1 MNGKVKIL
9 ITGANGYIGN
19 CLYHHLNKKFRVV
32 GIDKEGTFN
41 NKIYK
46 CNILNTIKLDQIL
59 PKEKPELIVHLAAQ
73 SLVDET
79 LNKKR
84 YYNNNV
90 IATNSLLNSMK
101 KNGINKLVFSS
112 TAAVYPQNSKP
123 LKENSKL
130 NPISTYA
137 KTKLVCEKNIHK
149 QKNIKSV
156 ILRFFNVCSALKKP
170 CIGELHNPET
180 HLIPTIIYK
189 ALYNKRIYIY
199 GNDFPTSD
207 GTCIRDYIHIK
218 DICSAIEKSI
228 KFLQNKKKS
237 KIFNIG
243 NHRGLSNQEIINYI
257 NKNMKKKIAIK
268 YVNRRKGDLSRLI
281 CNSNSAR
288 KSLSWV
294 AKNSNLKTIVHD
306 EINWIK
312 KLHRLGVDRRFK
324 NYLR

>member
-1 MNGKVKIL
+1 MIKKKIL
-9 ITGANGYIGN
+9 ITGVNGYIGN
-19 CLYHHLNKKFRVV
+19 CLYHFLKGKFKVV
-32 GIDKEGTFN
+32 GIDKESVSKNT
-41 NKIYK
+41 IYG
-46 CNILNTIKLDQIL
+46 CNILNTKKLEQIL
-59 PKEKPELIVHLAAQ
+59 YKTKPEIVIHLAAQ

-79 LNKKR
+79 INKEK

-90 IATNSLLNSMK
+90 VATNRLLRSMK
-101 KNGINKLVFSS
+101 KNNVKKIIFSS
-112 TAAVYPQNSKP
+112 TAAVYKQSSKP

-130 NPISTYA
+130 KPLSTYA
-137 KTKLVCEKNIHK
+137 KTKLTCEKNILK
-149 QKNIKSV
+149 QKEIKSV

-237 KIFNIG
+237 KILNIG

-312 KLHRLGVDRRFK
+312 KLHRLGAERRFK